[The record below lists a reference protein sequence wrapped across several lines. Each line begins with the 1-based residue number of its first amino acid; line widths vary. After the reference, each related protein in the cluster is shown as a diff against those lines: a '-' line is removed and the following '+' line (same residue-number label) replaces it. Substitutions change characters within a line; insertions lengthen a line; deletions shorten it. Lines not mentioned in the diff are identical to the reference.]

1 MKGRLKTAE
10 EMEQEHY
17 RPPSLRQ
24 QIHQTATG
32 RQAYLARS
40 HPGAFLAWQTLK
52 ASTPGQM
59 AKQSALVA
67 RLRKFGS

>member
-1 MKGRLKTAE
+1 MKGRLKTAD
-10 EMEQEHY
+10 EMEQAPF
-17 RPPSLRQ
+17 RPPTLRQ
-24 QIHQTATG
+24 QVRDTQVG

-40 HPGAFLAWQTLK
+40 HPGAFLAWQALK

-67 RLRKFGS
+67 RLLKFGS